1 MSLQPGVV
9 FDVDGTLVDTNYLH
23 VIAWARVFDEAGID
37 GVPQAE
43 VHRRVG
49 MSGGRLVEELVGP
62 ERDELKERQAEQ
74 FSLLRKEIRPLPGAV
89 ELLRGVSSKGWR
101 VVLATSSKQDLL
113 EALLE
118 PLGADDAIDEIVN
131 ADDVDEAK
139 PDPEVFTSA
148 LEKGGIDPSRAVVV
162 GDTVWDVKAAT
173 AAELQC
179 LCVATGGIDSTA
191 LLSAG
196 ALAVYDTPLALWEQR
211 FARLEAGAHPAS

>member
-1 MSLQPGVV
+1 MPLQPGVV

-23 VIAWARVFDEAGID
+23 VVAWARAFQEAGID

-62 ERDELKERQAEQ
+62 GHDELGERQAEQ
-74 FSLLRKEIRPLPGAV
+74 FALLRKEIRPLPGAAD
-89 ELLRGVSSKGWR
+89 LLRGVADKGWR
-101 VVLATSSKQDLL
+101 VVLATSSKQDVLD
-113 EALLE
+113 ALLA
-118 PLGADDAIDEIVN
+118 PLDADDAIHETVT

-139 PDPEVFTSA
+139 PDPEVFESA
-148 LEKGGIDPSRAVVV
+148 LEKGAIDPARAVVV
-162 GDTVWDVKAAT
+162 GDTVWDVKAASS
-173 AAELQC
+173 AGLPC
-179 LCVATGGIDSTA
+179 VCVATGGIESSL

-196 ALAVYDTPLALWEQR
+196 AVAVYDTPRALWEQR